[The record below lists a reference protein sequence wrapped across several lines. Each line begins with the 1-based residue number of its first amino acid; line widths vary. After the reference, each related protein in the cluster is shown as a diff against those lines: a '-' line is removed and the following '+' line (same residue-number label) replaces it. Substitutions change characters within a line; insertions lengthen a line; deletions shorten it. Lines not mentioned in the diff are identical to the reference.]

1 MPYDDPDPEDPNV
14 LVGVEL
20 PADAGSTRQMAWAF
34 AEEFAAL
41 GFDEGKLLAL
51 FAQPFYAGAHQA
63 LQILGEEEIRTIVR
77 KSLSVW
83 GRYRVTVKDAD
94 ERPEDHGDRLIQI
107 LSRKETSC
115 PK

>member
-1 MPYDDPDPEDPNV
+1 MPYDDPDPQDPNV

-20 PADAGSTRQMAWAF
+20 PADIESTRQMAWAF

-41 GFDEGKLLAL
+41 GFDERRLMAL

-63 LQILGEEEIRTIVR
+63 LCLLGEEEIRTIVAQ
-77 KSLSVW
+77 SLAVW
-83 GRYRVTVKDAD
+83 GRYRVAVKDAVA
-94 ERPEDHGDRLIQI
+94 EPGEGGAGLIRI
-107 LSRKETSC
+107 HSSKEPSC

>member
-20 PADAGSTRQMAWAF
+20 PADAESTRQMAWAF

-41 GFDEGKLLAL
+41 GFDEERLLAL

-63 LQILGEEEIRTIVR
+63 LRVLGAAEIRSIVTE
-77 KSLSVW
+77 SLSVW
-83 GRYRVTVKDAD
+83 GRYRVSVTDASVQPGQHD
-94 ERPEDHGDRLIQI
+94 DHARPL
-107 LSRKETSC
+107 
-115 PK
+115 PA

>member
-1 MPYDDPDPEDPNV
+1 MPYEDPDPEDPNV

-20 PADAGSTRQMAWAF
+20 PADPESTRQMAWAF

-41 GFDEGKLLAL
+41 GFDEERLLAL

-63 LQILGEEEIRTIVR
+63 FQILGPEEIRAIVSE
-77 KSLSVW
+77 SLSVW
-83 GRYRVTVKDAD
+83 GHYRVAVKDAV
-94 ERPEDHGDRLIQI
+94 EQPEDHGGGLIQI
-107 LSRKETSC
+107 QSRKETSC